1 MLCAA
6 GYSMG
11 LLCTSI
17 EKEAK
22 NRGVDLLV
30 VFRPYIEIT
39 DFSILKDFDAVVF
52 APQAR
57 HKMPSYKKK
66 LEELNHNIPMMA
78 VGFQEFGMA
87 DGKAVLDQILNLLK
101 NKGGEKR

>member
-1 MLCAA
+1 
-6 GYSMG
+6 
-11 LLCTSI
+11 
-17 EKEAK
+17 
-22 NRGVDLLV
+22 
-30 VFRPYIEIT
+30 
-39 DFSILKDFDAVVF
+39 
-52 APQAR
+52 
-57 HKMPSYKKK
+57 MPSYKKK